1 MNETLNISA
10 GGVPPLTPGDTI
22 NMLSSLNPTT
32 STRSPDSER
41 LMAIMNGISNAAED
55 DDLDQIDLLEDEDID
70 DDDDEQVMSLTQ
82 PTAYERTLPKLD
94 KQQGVKQPVQS
105 LKVEQSGPAS
115 GLDETSEVTNVSGE
129 GEDIEAPK
137 PNYKTYLIA
146 GLILVAIV
154 VVILIVKASSSKK
167 QTAATST
174 PTTQTETPVVTNEQ
188 KFYADTLDLA
198 DTKVYTDTMTIDKY
212 IVLSQDS
219 CQYVFEGYA
228 ENARSFVRTAVDL
241 NTYNLYKKGARVQIT
256 YRHINLN
263 NKEYYIEVEVL
274 HE

>member
-1 MNETLNISA
+1 MNGTLNISA
-10 GGVPPLTPGDTI
+10 GEVPPLTPGDTI
-22 NMLSSLNPTT
+22 NMLSSLNPTA

-70 DDDDEQVMSLTQ
+70 DDDEKVMSLTQ
-82 PTAYERTLPKLD
+82 PTVYERTPPKLD
-94 KQQGVKQPVQS
+94 KQQSVKQRTQS
-105 LKVEQSGPAS
+105 AKVEQSSTAS
-115 GLDETSEVTNVSGE
+115 GSDETSKVANVSGE
-129 GEDIEAPK
+129 EEDTEAPK
-137 PNYKTYLIA
+137 PNYKMYLIA

-154 VVILIVKASSSKK
+154 VVILVVKASSSKK

-174 PTTQTETPVVTNEQ
+174 PITQTETPVVTNEQ

-219 CQYVFEGYA
+219 CQYIFEGYA
-228 ENARSFVRTAVDL
+228 ENARAFVRTAVDL
-241 NTYNLYKKGARVQIT
+241 KTYNLYKKGARVQIT

-263 NKEYYIEVEVL
+263 SKEYYIEVEVL